1 MTPPGGDCR
10 LPGGERVRIGV
21 IGLGLIGQVAHVPNL
36 VRLSALFTVTHICD
50 LSASVLEAVA
60 ASVPGSPRCSTE
72 PAHLIDD
79 PDVDAVLLLTPGAHG
94 PLAEAAL
101 RSGKHVLSEKPL
113 CVSQAEA
120 VRLAELATDRRL
132 TLQVGYMKAYDPSL
146 AAARAALDRI
156 GDVVLVSVEVRH
168 PTHESQIARLD
179 YHTASDADVASL
191 RRAEEGEIEES
202 IVAIGSMPSG
212 IDHLYRGVLLGSV
225 IHELSAL
232 RALGF
237 APPTRWQHV
246 MAVPFDPEDGAAD
259 PPSIAATARLA
270 GDALLRLQWLWLP
283 HYPQYEES
291 ITIVGTAGALH
302 LQMPQPYGPNVPARL
317 WVRTADGEVVVDDG
331 RQRRDFGLPRRA
343 AGLPFGDH
351 ARELGTHGCRGRTG
365 GHRIAPGLGR
375 RGRRLPRHRG
385 RRGGSLGCRRVA
397 AMTLRGI
404 GSAPVSFGV
413 YGDARPRGISPL
425 TLLDAAVETGYR
437 GMELGPPGFFGSP
450 AEVADAFADRGLTIV
465 GGYVPV
471 HFSAEEGT
479 LAHDLESMTGTLQ
492 ELISRGSTHGLA
504 ILADEGSP
512 ELLLHPARSRDE
524 RRYALDDAGWHR
536 LLRGLDRAMELAA
549 KAGVRTSFHPH
560 ISTYVETPWEV
571 DRLLSS
577 TDIDLTLDTG
587 HAWLAGADPVD
598 VLVRFGDRVNHVHL
612 KDVRREVLERA
623 KAEGRDDFDTWWAD
637 VATPLGDGNIDIEG
651 FLAGLHRRGYD
662 GWLVIEQDRLP
673 VTTDAIGRVT
683 AEQAMNRALVEEA
696 WARLDTPGQP

>member
-1 MTPPGGDCR
+1 MTPPGGDRR

-72 PAHLIDD
+72 PADLIDD

-120 VRLAELATDRRL
+120 VRLAELATDRHL

-179 YHTASDADVASL
+179 YHTGSDADVASL

-225 IHELSAL
+225 IHELSVL

-246 MAVPFDPEDGAAD
+246 TAVPFDPEDDAAD

-270 GDALLRLQWLWLP
+270 GDAMLRLQWLWLP
-283 HYPQYEES
+283 QYPQYEES
-291 ITIVGTAGALH
+291 ITIACTAGALQ

-331 RQRRDFGLPRRA
+331 RQRRDSGFLEELRVFHSAITRGSSVPTDA
-343 AGLPFGDH
+343 EA
-351 ARELGTHGCRGRTG
+351 AREDTASLQALVAEVAGSHGIEVG
-365 GHRIAPGLGR
+365 GEAV
-375 RGRRLPRHRG
+375 
-385 RRGGSLGCRRVA
+385 LGCRRVA

-413 YGDARPRGISPL
+413 YGDARPCGVSPL
-425 TLLDAAVETGYR
+425 TLLDAAVETGYG
-437 GMELGPPGFFGSP
+437 GMKLGPPGFFGSP
-450 AEVADAFADRGLTIV
+450 TEVADALADRGLTIV
-465 GGYVPV
+465 GAWPGAPMGLSPWPATTAAPSLRFEWRYLVSLDLLGIDALFACRAPS
-471 HFSAEEGT
+471 SAPP
-479 LAHDLESMTGTLQ
+479 HV
-492 ELISRGSTHGLA
+492 
-504 ILADEGSP
+504 
-512 ELLLHPARSRDE
+512 ARS
-524 RRYALDDAGWHR
+524 
-536 LLRGLDRAMELAA
+536 
-549 KAGVRTSFHPH
+549 
-560 ISTYVETPWEV
+560 
-571 DRLLSS
+571 
-577 TDIDLTLDTG
+577 
-587 HAWLAGADPVD
+587 
-598 VLVRFGDRVNHVHL
+598 
-612 KDVRREVLERA
+612 
-623 KAEGRDDFDTWWAD
+623 
-637 VATPLGDGNIDIEG
+637 
-651 FLAGLHRRGYD
+651 
-662 GWLVIEQDRLP
+662 
-673 VTTDAIGRVT
+673 
-683 AEQAMNRALVEEA
+683 QA
-696 WARLDTPGQP
+696 